1 MKEKLTYTGKI
12 HFSKVVLSSI
22 IIDMINRSIS
32 QHLIYL
38 LSMYP
43 TVTITGPRQSGK
55 TTLARMLL
63 PEWNY
68 VSLEDPEMREF
79 CTIDCKG
86 FLKTYPEHTII
97 DEAQR
102 VPALFSYL
110 QTHIDLAGEKGM
122 YVLTGSQNLN
132 MMEAIS
138 QSLAGRTSVLK
149 LLPFSYEEQKNANI
163 LPDTVE
169 EQIFKGGYPRIF
181 DAHIPPEQFYRDY
194 TNLYVERDVRQL
206 KNIGNLETFTRFVK
220 LCAGRI
226 GQLLN
231 YQNLADDCGI
241 GATTAKEWISLLETS
256 FIIYIL
262 KPDYRN
268 YTKRL
273 VKSPKLYFTD
283 TGLACSLLEIQ
294 NAEQLKSHYLRG
306 NLFENLAINRFR
318 AASYNSGKEPN
329 LSFWRDKNG
338 IEIDL
343 ITNNISLEGKELPTA
358 WEIKAGSTYS
368 PDYFKNLK
376 HWARL
381 ANAGEDFCK
390 VIYTGETTMQTQY
403 GELASWEKLK
413 I

>member
-1 MKEKLTYTGKI
+1 MVERK
-12 HFSKVVLSSI
+12 
-22 IIDMINRSIS
+22 IS
-32 QHLIYL
+32 QQLISL

-43 TVTITGPRQSGK
+43 TVTVTGPRQSGK

-63 PEWNY
+63 PDWNY
-68 VSLEDPEMREF
+68 VSLEDPEIRAF
-79 CTIDCKG
+79 CINDCKG
-86 FLKTYPEHTII
+86 FLKTYPKHTII

-102 VPALFSYL
+102 VPNLFSYL

-138 QSLAGRTSVLK
+138 QSLAGRTSVLT
-149 LLPFSYEEQKNANI
+149 LLPFSYEEQNDAKI
-163 LPDTVE
+163 LPDSIE
-169 EQIFKGGYPRIF
+169 KQIFTGGYPRIF

-194 TNLYVERDVRQL
+194 INLYVERDVRQL
-206 KNIGNLETFTRFVK
+206 KNIGKLETFTRFVK

-256 FIIYIL
+256 FIIYLL

-283 TGLACSLLEIQ
+283 TGLACSLLEVQ

-306 NLFENLAINRFR
+306 NLFENLTINRFM
-318 AASYNSGKEPN
+318 AAAYNKGKEPG

-338 IEIDL
+338 LEIDL
-343 ITNNISLEGKELPTA
+343 ITNSISQEGKELPAA
-358 WEIKAGSTYS
+358 WEIKAGATYS

-376 HWARL
+376 HWMTL
-381 ANAGEDFCK
+381 ADTQEDSCK
-390 VIYTGETTMQTQY
+390 VIYTGENNMQTQF
-403 GELASWEKLK
+403 GEVVAWKSLDL
-413 I
+413 